1 MSHLDISIKNKIISL
16 YNDGRYTQQELAE
29 HFEVSV
35 RSIKRWIKNKKEQK
49 ELSRKKTEL

>member
-49 ELSRKKTEL
+49 EL